1 MGNRRFKIL
10 RDFILFALSV
20 GLMKPQ
26 RGSTPIM
33 GKEKTGRGQVRQ
45 SLTQERDFLKMFGN
59 EVLI

>member
-10 RDFILFALSV
+10 RYFILFALSV

-33 GKEKTGRGQVRQ
+33 GKEKNWKGASPAIIDTGVG
-45 SLTQERDFLKMFGN
+45 FP
-59 EVLI
+59 